1 MATQKLSARASISLQ
16 MMEQAAPAE
25 ETFDAFAMVQP
36 FSIRSRSAPQKLSSA
51 QVAVIVEAAK
61 GKDIKPLLAR
71 AKATKI
77 EHIVDDFYSAVVPF
91 ENAKLIYEHADVT
104 YVEAQK
110 QKKRLLEK
118 ALIEGGIGLPA
129 NRSVEVEGDG
139 VVIGVIDTGFDLS
152 HPAFRDDEGKLRVDA
167 LLVQS
172 VDEDEQ
178 TFSEREFTAKQIET
192 GWKNGSNPGADEDGH
207 GTHVASMAAGSRFN
221 SVSGVA
227 PKARLVL
234 VKTDFI
240 RLTEATKWCF
250 DKAGTRP
257 VVVNMSLGGHH
268 GGHDGASREER
279 TLERMSGPG
288 RIIVLAAGN
297 EREDDIHVGARF
309 SAGQTEVALM
319 DISTAERSETIVC
332 WFDEKDDFEVS
343 VISPSGTEMTAPA
356 SNASKSF
363 SANGARLSL
372 GRKT

>member
-1 MATQKLSARASISLQ
+1 MT
-16 MMEQAAPAE
+16 
-25 ETFDAFAMVQP
+25 
-36 FSIRSRSAPQKLSSA
+36 
-51 QVAVIVEAAK
+51 
-61 GKDIKPLLAR
+61 
-71 AKATKI
+71 KA
-77 EHIVDDFYSAVVPF
+77 
-91 ENAKLIYEHADVT
+91 
-104 YVEAQK
+104 
-110 QKKRLLEK
+110 
-118 ALIEGGIGLPA
+118 
-129 NRSVEVEGDG
+129 
-139 VVIGVIDTGFDLS
+139 
-152 HPAFRDDEGKLRVDA
+152 KLRVDA

-279 TLERMSGPG
+279 TLGADVRPGPDYRSCG
-288 RIIVLAAGN
+288 RQRAG
-297 EREDDIHVGARF
+297 RRHPC
-309 SAGQTEVALM
+309 
-319 DISTAERSETIVC
+319 RSSIFGRADRSCADGYIDRETIVC

-372 GRKT
+372 GRKDSGNAQGGGGSGQHSLPPTALRLLIFVVGSCA

>member
-1 MATQKLSARASISLQ
+1 M
-16 MMEQAAPAE
+16 
-25 ETFDAFAMVQP
+25 
-36 FSIRSRSAPQKLSSA
+36 
-51 QVAVIVEAAK
+51 
-61 GKDIKPLLAR
+61 
-71 AKATKI
+71 
-77 EHIVDDFYSAVVPF
+77 
-91 ENAKLIYEHADVT
+91 
-104 YVEAQK
+104 
-110 QKKRLLEK
+110 
-118 ALIEGGIGLPA
+118 
-129 NRSVEVEGDG
+129 
-139 VVIGVIDTGFDLS
+139 IGVIDTGFDLS

-319 DISTAERSETIVC
+319 DISTARQSYAGLTRRTILRS
-332 WFDEKDDFEVS
+332 
-343 VISPSGTEMTAPA
+343 A
-356 SNASKSF
+356 
-363 SANGARLSL
+363 
-372 GRKT
+372 